1 MTSRA
6 LAALALLAIAA
17 AADATP
23 APGVAEILERH
34 AGARGGLSAWRKVQT
49 MVWGGHVER
58 ADGPG
63 AGMPFMFF
71 QKRPQ
76 RSRFELV
83 VDKARVGAGLR
94 RRAGLEAEAGR
105 GRPARRRSPTTRR
118 SGAPPSTRRPSTA
131 RSSTPAA
138 RGVQVELEGQEEVE
152 GRPAYRLRARLP
164 SGATQRVWVDAE
176 TFLEVKYDRP
186 VRPGAGRPGGVAI
199 YPRDYK
205 SFDGLLIP
213 FTIET
218 RPASGGAGDRLVID
232 RIAVGVPLADGMFAR
247 PGLRTARRGITVD
260 TRSPSRGAVP
270 P

>member
-83 VDKARVGAGLR
+83 VDKARVVRVFDGEQGWKVKPGEGGR
-94 RRAGLEAEAGR
+94 PDVEPYDEEERRAALDAAAIDGPLLD
-105 GRPARRRSPTTRR
+105 AR
-118 SGAPPSTRRPSTA
+118 
-131 RSSTPAA
+131 A

-205 SFDGLLIP
+205 SYDGLLIP